1 MDIDVRF
8 NECTRYFGEEGIEGF
23 GGEGFRA
30 VGRGELSEGGAE
42 LPAQFGEDHFNEV
55 VCCSNGIT
63 YGYMIMEA
71 AATAVMVHAVCVC
84 VGFGVCGADVRQ
96 TKAILCLHVVSIW
109 REGFQCIPRG
119 RTTMLNT
126 VQKSIVDWPSR
137 RRRHRH
143 RRILLVKISMM
154 RLLVINHRIYFAC
167 SPSHLI
173 LIILQ

>member
-23 GGEGFRA
+23 GREGFRV

-71 AATAVMVHAVCVC
+71 AATAVMVHAVCC
-84 VGFGVCGADVRQ
+84 FGFLCWFWRLWSRRQ
-96 TKAILCLHVVSIW
+96 TDESHTLLTRGKYLAGRISVHSTWKDDDAQYRSKIDCRLAKSSSSSSSSSYSS
-109 REGFQCIPRG
+109 REDLDDAS
-119 RTTMLNT
+119 T
-126 VQKSIVDWPSR
+126 SD
-137 RRRHRH
+137 
-143 RRILLVKISMM
+143 
-154 RLLVINHRIYFAC
+154 
-167 SPSHLI
+167 
-173 LIILQ
+173 